1 MPRGKR
7 QDLGCP
13 FGCSKAHANRQSTA
27 RSAAYYSTKEGRD
40 KKQRLNQRRPAAYRS
55 QTPVPA
61 TQFAQPPAQPKIPP
75 PPPAHAPWPE
85 PIVEHVQM
93 VVSWI
98 EHRVLSRAEIFQLLT
113 NVLRQQG
120 MARRRR
126 IDHTVA
132 WLNEHP
138 P

>member
-13 FGCSKAHANRQSTA
+13 FGCSEAHREQQSTK
-27 RSAAYYSTKEGRD
+27 RSVAYYQSKEGRD
-40 KKQRLNQRRPAAYRS
+40 KKRDLNQRRPAACRV
-55 QTPVPA
+55 QIPVPA
-61 TQFAQPPAQPKIPP
+61 TRSAQPPAQPKNPP
-75 PPPAHAPWPE
+75 APPAHAPWPQ
-85 PIVEHVQM
+85 PIVEHVQR

-98 EHRVLSRAEIFQLLT
+98 EHRRVVRAEILQVLT

>member
-7 QDLGCP
+7 KDLRCP
-13 FGCSKAHANRQSTA
+13 FGCSEAHRKEQSNR
-27 RSAAYYSTKEGRD
+27 RSAAYYRSKEGR
-40 KKQRLNQRRPAAYRS
+40 KKKRDLNQRRPVACRRPALAPAAN
-55 QTPVPA
+55 TKEAP
-61 TQFAQPPAQPKIPP
+61 TQGDSG
-75 PPPAHAPWPE
+75 PWPE
-85 PIVEHVQM
+85 PLVEHVRM

-98 EHRVLSRAEIFQLLT
+98 EQRRVRRAEIQQLLT
-113 NVLRQQG
+113 KVLRQQSMG
-120 MARRRR
+120 RRRR

>member
-7 QDLGCP
+7 KDLRCP
-13 FGCSKAHANRQSTA
+13 FGCSEGHRKEQSNG
-27 RSAAYYSTKEGRD
+27 RSAAYYRSKEGR
-40 KKQRLNQRRPAAYRS
+40 KKKRDLNQRRPAACRS
-55 QTPVPA
+55 PA
-61 TQFAQPPAQPKIPP
+61 LAPAANTKEAPAQ
-75 PPPAHAPWPE
+75 ADSGPWPE
-85 PIVEHVQM
+85 PLVEHVRM

-98 EHRVLSRAEIFQLLT
+98 EQRRVRRAEILQMLT
-113 NVLRQQG
+113 KVLRQQG
-120 MARRRR
+120 MGRRRR

>member
-7 QDLGCP
+7 KDLRCP
-13 FGCSKAHANRQSTA
+13 FGCREAHRKAQSNG
-27 RSAAYYSTKEGRD
+27 RSAAYYRSKEGR
-40 KKQRLNQRRPAAYRS
+40 KKKRDLNQRRPAAYRS
-55 QTPVPA
+55 PA
-61 TQFAQPPAQPKIPP
+61 PAPTANTKEA
-75 PPPAHAPWPE
+75 PAPADSGPWPE
-85 PIVEHVQM
+85 PLVEHVRM

-98 EHRVLSRAEIFQLLT
+98 EQRLVRRAEILQMLT
-113 NVLRQQG
+113 KVLRQQG
-120 MARRRR
+120 MGRRRR

>member
-7 QDLGCP
+7 KDLGCP
-13 FGCSKAHANRQSTA
+13 LGCSEAHRKHQSTR
-27 RSAAYYSTKEGRD
+27 RSVAYYQTQEGR
-40 KKQRLNQRRPAAYRS
+40 KKKRDLNQRRPAACRS
-55 QTPVPA
+55 PA
-61 TQFAQPPAQPKIPP
+61 PAPKAPIQSAPAQ
-75 PPPAHAPWPE
+75 AARTPWPE
-85 PIVEHVQM
+85 PVMEYVQR

-98 EHRVLSRAEIFQLLT
+98 EHRHVRRADILQVLA

-120 MARRRR
+120 MGRRRR
-126 IDHTVA
+126 IDHAVA